1 MKKKRRKYGK
11 VYITYQWS
19 VRRDKYVFTVENRN
33 GDTVHWTDF
42 FESLYDGDL
51 AAMEFVDRAG
61 FNKR

>member
-19 VRRDKYVFTVENRN
+19 VRRDKYVFTVEDRN
-33 GDTVHWTDF
+33 GEAYWTAF
-42 FESLYDGDL
+42 FDSLYDGDL